1 MSYEVVEYFEDL
13 QDNGHPYNIGDAFP
27 RKGMK
32 VSEERIKELSTID
45 NLREIVLIRE
55 VVGKVAPKKEEPVEE
70 QVEKPKKRST
80 KRKATS

>member
-1 MSYEVVEYFEDL
+1 MGYEVVEYFEDL

-32 VSEERIKELSTID
+32 VSEERIRELSTIE
-45 NLREIVLIRE
+45 NLREVVLIKKVSDK
-55 VVGKVAPKKEEPVEE
+55 VVPKKEEPVET
-70 QVEKPKKRST
+70 QDEKPKKRST